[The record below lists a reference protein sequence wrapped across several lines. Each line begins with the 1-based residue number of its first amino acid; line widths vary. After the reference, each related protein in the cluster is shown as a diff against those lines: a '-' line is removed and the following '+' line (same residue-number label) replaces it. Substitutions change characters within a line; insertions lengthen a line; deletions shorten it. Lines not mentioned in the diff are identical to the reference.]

1 MMKIAVMGAG
11 ALGCYFGGR
20 IHQGGGDVTFIA
32 RGPHLK
38 AMQTNGLKIESQ
50 LGDAHLT
57 DLKATDDPAKVG
69 PVDMVLFM
77 VKLFDVETAAQAM
90 APLIGP
96 DTAVAC
102 FQNGVTTPRILA
114 ETIGVDRVIPGSVHM
129 PAEITSPGVMT
140 HTGAFSAIAFGE
152 QNGVITDRCRALEAA
167 LAAGGVTPT
176 VATDM
181 TTRIWEKFVLLS
193 AFSAICGLTRLKLG
207 PIMKDPH
214 TSGLL
219 HSALNET
226 LAVGGEE
233 ERDAGEDAADRA
245 FASFSDLPPF
255 ANASML
261 NDINAG
267 RRIELMHLSGEVSR
281 LGKVHNIATP
291 VHDVAVAALHPYIN
305 GDPTS

>member
-1 MMKIAVMGAG
+1 MKIAVMGAG

-20 IHQGGGDVTFIA
+20 IHQGGGDVAFIA
-32 RGPHLK
+32 RGAHLK
-38 AMQTNGLKIESQ
+38 ALQTSGLKIESQ

-57 DLKATDDPAKVG
+57 DVKATDDPAEVG

-77 VKLFDVETAAQAM
+77 VKLFDVEAAAKAM

-102 FQNGVTTPRILA
+102 FQNGVTTPRILGSA
-114 ETIGVDRVIPGSVHM
+114 IGADRVIPGSVHM

-140 HTGAFSAIAFGE
+140 HTGAFSAITFGE
-152 QNGVITDRCRALEAA
+152 QDGAISDRCRALEAA
-167 LAAGGVTPT
+167 LIAGGVAPT
-176 VATDM
+176 VAPDM
-181 TTRIWEKFVLLS
+181 MTRIWEKFVLLS
-193 AFSAICGLTRLKLG
+193 AFSAICGVTRLKLG
-207 PIMKDPH
+207 PIMADPH
-214 TSGLL
+214 TSQLL
-219 HSALNET
+219 LAALNET
-226 LAVGGEE
+226 LAVG
-233 ERDAGEDAADRA
+233 RAVHPALPADAADRA

-281 LGKVHNIATP
+281 LGKVHNIPTP
-291 VHDVAVAALHPYIN
+291 THDVAVAALHPYLN
-305 GDPTS
+305 GNPTS

>member
-1 MMKIAVMGAG
+1 MKIAVMGAG

-38 AMQTNGLKIESQ
+38 ALQTSGLKIESQ

-57 DLKATDDPAKVG
+57 DLKATDDPETVG

-77 VKLFDVETAAQAM
+77 VKLFDVEAAAKAM

-102 FQNGVTTPRILA
+102 FQNGATTPRILA
-114 ETIGVDRVIPGSVHM
+114 EAIGEERVVPGSVHM
-129 PAEITSPGVMT
+129 PAEITSPGVMK

-152 QNGVITDRCRALEAA
+152 QNGAITDRCRALEKA
-167 LAAGGVTPT
+167 LNAGGVTPT

-181 TTRIWEKFVLLS
+181 MTRIWEKFVLLS

-207 PIMKDPH
+207 PIMADPR
-214 TSGLL
+214 SRQLL
-219 HSALNET
+219 QSALNET
-226 LAVGGEE
+226 LAVG
-233 ERDAGEDAADRA
+233 RAVHPDLPADAADRA

-267 RRIELMHLSGEVSR
+267 RKIELMHLSGEVSR
-281 LGKVHNIATP
+281 LGKAHNIATP
-291 VHDVAVAALHPYIN
+291 THDVAVAALHPYIN
-305 GDPTS
+305 GSPTS

>member
-1 MMKIAVMGAG
+1 MKIAVMGAG

-38 AMQTNGLKIESQ
+38 ALQSDGLKIESQ
-50 LGDAHLT
+50 LGDAHLA
-57 DLKATDDPAKVG
+57 DIKATDDPAAVG

-77 VKLFDVETAAQAM
+77 VKLFDVEAAAKAM

-102 FQNGVTTPRILA
+102 FQNGVTTPRILGDA
-114 ETIGVDRVIPGSVHM
+114 IGADGVIPGSVHM

-152 QNGVITDRCRALEAA
+152 QDGAITDRCRTLEAA
-167 LAAGGVTPT
+167 LVAGGVTPT
-176 VATDM
+176 VAPDM
-181 TTRIWEKFVLLS
+181 MTRIWEKFVLLS

-207 PIMKDPH
+207 AIMGDPH
-214 TSGLL
+214 TSELL
-219 HSALNET
+219 KSALDET
-226 LAVGGEE
+226 LAVG
-233 ERDAGEDAADRA
+233 RAVHPDLPADAADRA
-245 FASFSDLPPF
+245 FASFGSLPPF

-281 LGKVHNIATP
+281 LGKAHNIPTP

-305 GDPTS
+305 GGPDN